1 MYSDWNLEFVE
12 FVESCG
18 LVHNLWNLVDSPQ
31 FVESVE
37 SCGLLHN
44 VKNSTIFGQVR
55 FRHDQCRDDVRFL
68 IAGNPL
74 ITTVEIYNVE

>member
-1 MYSDWNLEFVE
+1 MTMVTFYVRSINAIFIMYSDWNLEFVE

-37 SCGLLHN
+37 SCGLVHN
-44 VKNSTIFGQVR
+44 VKKSTIF
-55 FRHDQCRDDVRFL
+55 
-68 IAGNPL
+68 
-74 ITTVEIYNVE
+74 